1 MSDYRRIRYEVR
13 DRIAEITM
21 IREPVNAIDM
31 ALAQEVVHA
40 YGRVREDPGVRGV
53 ILTSGCRQAFS
64 AGMDLKMIRGKSGL
78 DLRNFLEVLYFGMH
92 DAQYRLGKPSI
103 AAVNGPARAAGVTLA
118 VSCDMIVAADDI
130 DISYPEIDVGVIPA
144 MHYVHLPRQIGRHKA
159 FELLF
164 TGNKISAKEA
174 EAHGLVNYVVPRDQ
188 VMDKARELALNLAAK
203 SPVVMRI
210 GRDSFM
216 RANDY
221 EYRRTIEYVVDTI
234 CHIIDTDDAQE
245 GLEAFVEKRQPDWS

>member
-1 MSDYRRIRYEVR
+1 
-13 DRIAEITM
+13 M

-31 ALAQEVVHA
+31 QLAQEVVDA
-40 YGRVREDPGVRGV
+40 YGRVREDPEVRAV
-53 ILTSGCRQAFS
+53 ILTSGCRRAFS
-64 AGMDLKMIRGKSGL
+64 AGMDLKMIRAKTGL

-103 AAVNGPARAAGVTLA
+103 AAVTGPARAAGVTLA

-130 DISYPEIDVGVIPA
+130 DLSYPEIDVGLIPA

-164 TGNKISAKEA
+164 TGTPIAAKEA
-174 EAHGLVNYVVPRDQ
+174 EARGLVNYTVPREA
-188 VMDKARELALNLAAK
+188 VMDKARELARNLAGK

-216 RANDY
+216 RANDN

-234 CHIIDTDDAQE
+234 CHIIDTEDAQE
-245 GLEAFVEKRQPDWS
+245 GLEAFVEKRKPDWS

>member
-1 MSDYRRIRYEVR
+1 MSDYKRIRYEVR
-13 DRIAEITM
+13 DRVAEVTM

-31 ALAQEVVHA
+31 LLAEEVVDA
-40 YGRVREDPGVRGV
+40 YTRVRHDPDVRAV
-53 ILTSGCRQAFS
+53 ILTSDCKAAFS
-64 AGMDLKMIRGKSGL
+64 AGMDLKMICGKTGV

-92 DAQYRLGKPSI
+92 DAQYRLAKPSI
-103 AAVNGPARAAGVTLA
+103 AAVTGPARAAGVTLA

-130 DISYPEIDVGVIPA
+130 DLSYPEIDVGVIPA

-164 TGNKISAKEA
+164 SGKPISAN
-174 EAHGLVNYVVPRDQ
+174 EAHEHGLLNYVVPRDQ
-188 VMDKARELALNLAAK
+188 VLAKARKLAQEMAKK
-203 SPVVMRI
+203 SPTIMRI

-216 RANDY
+216 RANDN

-234 CHIIDTDDAQE
+234 CHIIDTEDAQE
-245 GLEAFVEKRQPDWS
+245 GLNSFVEKRKPDWS

>member
-1 MSDYRRIRYEVR
+1 MNDYRRIRYTVR
-13 DRIAEITM
+13 DRVAEIAM

-31 ALAQEVVHA
+31 LLAEEVVDA
-40 YGRVREDPGVRGV
+40 YGRVRKDPDVRAV
-53 ILTSGCRQAFS
+53 ILTSDCKAAFS

-103 AAVNGPARAAGVTLA
+103 AAVTGPARAAGVTLA

-130 DISYPEIDVGVIPA
+130 DLSYPEIDVGVIPA

-164 TGNKISAKEA
+164 SGKPISAKDA
-174 EAHGLVNYVVPRDQ
+174 EAHGLLNYAVPRDQ
-188 VMDKARELALNLAAK
+188 VMAKARELALEMAGK

-216 RANDY
+216 RANDN

-234 CHIIDTDDAQE
+234 CHIIDTEDAQE
-245 GLEAFVEKRQPDWS
+245 GLNAFAEKRKPDWT